1 MIYSLPQLNESLVEL
16 YPASKKNCN
25 NMASAIFS
33 ASISAGEFS
42 GPFIGG
48 FLSSFCDL
56 DRVASITGLLAL
68 TLSACYVPFFI
79 K

>member
-1 MIYSLPQLNESLVEL
+1 
-16 YPASKKNCN
+16 
-25 NMASAIFS
+25 MASAIFS
-33 ASISAGEFS
+33 ASISVGEFS

-48 FLSSFCDL
+48 FLSNFCDL

-68 TLSACYVPFFI
+68 TLCACYVPFLL